1 MYTFFN
7 LSDSK
12 ENQKAGSWLTDEELG
27 MEEGNL
33 LLSNA
38 KTADNTEDLI
48 YGCLDRCHIP
58 IGRWGIAW
66 ESADASLTNVTCQ
79 N

>member
-1 MYTFFN
+1 
-7 LSDSK
+7 
-12 ENQKAGSWLTDEELG
+12 

-48 YGCLDRCHIP
+48 YGCLDRCRIP
-58 IGRWGIAW
+58 IGRWGSPSI
-66 ESADASLTNVTCQ
+66 ESCQYIKSLSDMFSITPDRLRKTFPIKLQ
-79 N
+79 L

>member
-12 ENQKAGSWLTDEELG
+12 ENQKAGSWLTEEELG

-38 KTADNTEDLI
+38 KTADILRTFYMN
-48 YGCLDRCHIP
+48 
-58 IGRWGIAW
+58 A
-66 ESADASLTNVTCQ
+66 
-79 N
+79 